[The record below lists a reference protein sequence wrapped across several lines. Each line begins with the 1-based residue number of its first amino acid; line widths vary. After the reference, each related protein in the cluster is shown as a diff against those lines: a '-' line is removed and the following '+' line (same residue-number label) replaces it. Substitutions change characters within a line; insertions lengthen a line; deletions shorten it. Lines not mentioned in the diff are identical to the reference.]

1 MTKKRKPGPKKGR
14 AALRAALAA
23 RRTRA
28 LPQEPRDG
36 PTPEAMLKKLTLVGN
51 ADPSLAEHALGI
63 LRANGIIDEPE
74 YRAGC
79 IGRDLFAKAHGVKV
93 NGSLDQRSG
102 TAHMT
107 QDQMDSYAKKYGNWN
122 KARDR
127 LMEAGDRA
135 YHLVY
140 RVAIGGELPAWALC
154 NHCGTPFRKKSQ
166 IFRHELTEWE
176 SLRQG
181 FRAWAEFFGV
191 EREAAA

>member
-1 MTKKRKPGPKKGR
+1 
-14 AALRAALAA
+14 
-23 RRTRA
+23 
-28 LPQEPRDG
+28 
-36 PTPEAMLKKLTLVGN
+36 MLKKLTLVGN

-107 QDQMDSYAKKYGNWN
+107 QEQMDSYAKKYGNWN

-140 RVAIGGELPAWALC
+140 RVAIGGELPHWAMC
-154 NHCGTPFRKKSQ
+154 THCGAPFRQRGKTAVKFDYENSDWK
-166 IFRHELTEWE
+166 F
-176 SLRQG
+176 LRQG